1 MSAGRIHPLP
11 LYLANQIAAG
21 EVVERPA
28 SVVKELVENSIDASA
43 DNIEVTIE
51 GAGRQLIRVSDNGT
65 GIHPDDL
72 PLALSRHATSKLS
85 STEQLSMIAS
95 LGFRGE
101 ALPSISSVSQLTLH
115 SRQAD
120 QPCAWQIQTDH
131 DPIPSAHPQGTMVEV
146 RDLFFNI
153 PARRRFLRSDKT
165 EQQHIT
171 ATLNRLALSQ
181 FQVAFRWQ
189 IDKQAAIKLPIAST
203 AAQKLQRIGKICGNS
218 FVRDALYLEQSYQDI
233 EIHGWISP
241 PSAHRAQTDVQY
253 FFINGRVIR
262 DRLINHAI
270 RQAYDGQ
277 LPEGRQAGYVLYLT
291 LPLDKLDVNVHP
303 TKHEVRFREARL
315 VHGLIS
321 KALQETLSIESPAD
335 TPLQSPSTAQ
345 IQDAAPDYSA
355 PPAVRQPMLL
365 SEKANGNSQP
375 LSALLHQRYALIV
388 DGFEPTLIDLQLA
401 EQTLKQ
407 TAFIKAVSEQTL
419 ASRPVLVPLEL
430 PFPEP
435 QRQLIQQHQSLVSA
449 LAFDLRP
456 GSTGLVV
463 KAIPSLLAHMDLR
476 QLVERLL
483 IELSNAEP
491 EPIAVAKNIAAN
503 MPLQPINSH
512 AQAQQLLSQ
521 LDANDLLLKHC
532 YRKLDLQSLAGL
544 FSG

>member
-1 MSAGRIHPLP
+1 MTTGRIHPLP

-43 DNIEVTIE
+43 DSIEVIIE
-51 GAGRQLIRVSDNGT
+51 GAGRQLIRVSDNGK

-85 STEQLSMIAS
+85 STEQLGMIAS

-120 QPCAWQIQTDH
+120 QPCAWQITTDQ
-131 DPIPSAHPQGTMVEV
+131 DPLPSAHPQGTMVEV

-171 ATLNRLALSQ
+171 TTLNRLALSQ
-181 FQVAFRWQ
+181 FDVAFRWQ
-189 IDKQAAIKLPIAST
+189 IDKLGAVKLP
-203 AAQKLQRIGKICGNS
+203 AAMTPQQKLQRIGKICGNS

-233 EIHGWISP
+233 DIHGWISP

-270 RQAYDGQ
+270 RQAYDGL
-277 LPEGRQAGYVLYLT
+277 LPEGRQPGYVLYLT
-291 LPLDKLDVNVHP
+291 LPLDKIDVNVHP

-315 VHGLIS
+315 VHGLIT
-321 KALQETLSIESPAD
+321 KALQETLNTAQPQQPAFDSPRTTIIQEAAAD
-335 TPLQSPSTAQ
+335 YPSTQ
-345 IQDAAPDYSA
+345 AA
-355 PPAVRQPMLL
+355 RQPSLVPD
-365 SEKANGNSQP
+365 KAIANKQQ
-375 LSALLHQRYALIV
+375 LSAILHQRYALV
-388 DGFEPTLIDLQLA
+388 DIESEPTLIDLQLA
-401 EQTLKQ
+401 EQILKQ
-407 TAFIKAVSEQTL
+407 TAFINAVSEQAL
-419 ASRPVLVPLEL
+419 ASRPVLVPLE
-430 PFPEP
+430 FPCTET
-435 QRQLIQQHQSLVSA
+435 QRLLIQQHQSVLSA

-456 GSTGLVV
+456 GQNGLLI
-463 KAIPSLLAHMDLR
+463 KAIPSLLAQMDLR
-476 QLVERLL
+476 QLVENLMIQL
-483 IELSNAEP
+483 ATANTD
-491 EPIAVAKNIAAN
+491 PIDLAKNLAETLPPSPVI
-503 MPLQPINSH
+503 SH
-512 AQAQQLLSQ
+512 AQAEQILSQ
-521 LDANDLLLKHC
+521 LETNDATVKQC

>member
-1 MSAGRIHPLP
+1 MTSGRIHPLP

-43 DNIEVTIE
+43 DSIEITIE

-85 STEQLSMIAS
+85 STEQLGMIAS

-131 DPIPSAHPQGTMVEV
+131 DPIPSAHPLGTMIEV

-171 ATLNRLALSQ
+171 TTLNRLALSQ
-181 FQVAFRWQ
+181 FQVAFRWH
-189 IDKQAAIKLPIAST
+189 IDKHAAIKLPIAST
-203 AAQKLQRIGKICGNS
+203 PAQKLQRIGKICGNS
-218 FVRDALYLEQSYQDI
+218 FVRDALYLKQSYQDI
-233 EIHGWISP
+233 DIHGWISP

-270 RQAYDGQ
+270 RQAYDGP
-277 LPEGRQAGYVLYLT
+277 LPEGRQPGYVLYLS
-291 LPLDKLDVNVHP
+291 LPLDKIDVNVHP

-315 VHGLIS
+315 VHGLIT
-321 KALQETLSIESPAD
+321 KALQQTLSVSPPPQASV
-335 TPLQSPSTAQ
+335 QSPSTAM
-345 IQDAAPDYSA
+345 IEDATADYSA
-355 PPAVRQPMLL
+355 PPAVRQPLL
-365 SEKANGNSQP
+365 VSGNAIAKTQQ
-375 LSALLHQRYALIV
+375 LSAILHQRYALV
-388 DGFEPTLIDLQLA
+388 DSGSEPTLIDLQLA
-401 EQTLKQ
+401 ERSLKQ
-407 TAFIKAVSEQTL
+407 IEFVRAVTEQTL

-435 QRQLIQQHQSLVSA
+435 QRLLIQQHQSLVSA

-456 GSTGLVV
+456 GPNGLVV

-476 QLVERLL
+476 QLVETLL
-483 IELSNAEP
+483 IQLASANTD
-491 EPIAVAKNIAAN
+491 PIDLAQSIAATL
-503 MPLQPINSH
+503 PLQPINSH
-512 AQAQQLLSQ
+512 AQAQQILSQ
-521 LDANDLLLKHC
+521 LDANDLMLKHC

>member
-1 MSAGRIHPLP
+1 MTTGRIHPLP

-85 STEQLSMIAS
+85 STEQLGMIAS

-120 QPCAWQIQTDH
+120 QPCAWQVTTDQ

-171 ATLNRLALSQ
+171 TTLNRLALSQ
-181 FQVAFRWQ
+181 FDVAFRWQ
-189 IDKQAAIKLPIAST
+189 IDKLGAIKLP
-203 AAQKLQRIGKICGNS
+203 AAISQPQKLQRIGKICGNS

-233 EIHGWISP
+233 DIHGWISP

-270 RQAYDGQ
+270 RQAYDGL
-277 LPEGRQAGYVLYLT
+277 LPEGRQPGYVLYLT
-291 LPLDKLDVNVHP
+291 LPLDKIDVNVHP

-315 VHGLIS
+315 VHGLIT
-321 KALQETLSIESPAD
+321 KALQETLN
-335 TPLQSPSTAQ
+335 TAQ
-345 IQDAAPDYSA
+345 PQQPGFDAPRTTIIQEAAADYPSQQAARQPSA
-355 PPAVRQPMLL
+355 PEPVITNKRQ
-365 SEKANGNSQP
+365 
-375 LSALLHQRYALIV
+375 LSAILHQRYALV
-388 DGFEPTLIDLQLA
+388 DVESEPTLIDLQQA

-407 TAFIKAVSEQTL
+407 IAFVSAISEQTL

-430 PFPEP
+430 PCSEA
-435 QRQLIQQHQSLVSA
+435 QRLLIGQHQSVLSA

-456 GSTGLVV
+456 GQNGLVI
-463 KAIPSLLAHMDLR
+463 KAIPTLLAQMDLR
-476 QLVERLL
+476 QLVESLL
-483 IELSNAEP
+483 IQLATTNTD
-491 EPIAVAKNIAAN
+491 PIDIAKNIAETL
-503 MPLQPINSH
+503 PLSPVISH
-512 AQAQQLLSQ
+512 AQAEKILSE
-521 LDANDLLLKHC
+521 LEGNEASVKHC

>member
-1 MSAGRIHPLP
+1 MTTGRIHPLP

-85 STEQLSMIAS
+85 STEQLGMIAS

-120 QPCAWQIQTDH
+120 QPCAWQITTDQ

-165 EQQHIT
+165 EQQHIAT
-171 ATLNRLALSQ
+171 TLNRLALSQ
-181 FQVAFRWQ
+181 FDVAFRWQ
-189 IDKQAAIKLPIAST
+189 IDKLGAIKLP
-203 AAQKLQRIGKICGNS
+203 AAISQPQKLQRIGKICGNS

-233 EIHGWISP
+233 DIHGWISP

-270 RQAYDGQ
+270 RQAYDGL
-277 LPEGRQAGYVLYLT
+277 LPEGRQPGYVLYLT
-291 LPLDKLDVNVHP
+291 LPLDKIDVNVHP

-315 VHGLIS
+315 VHGLIT
-321 KALQETLSIESPAD
+321 KALQETLN
-335 TPLQSPSTAQ
+335 TAQ
-345 IQDAAPDYSA
+345 PPQPGFDSPRTTIIQEAAAEYPSKHEA
-355 PPAVRQPMLL
+355 RQP
-365 SEKANGNSQP
+365 SAAEQVITNKRQ
-375 LSALLHQRYALIV
+375 LSAILHQRYALV
-388 DGFEPTLIDLQLA
+388 DVESEPTLIDLQQA
-401 EQTLKQ
+401 EQILKQ
-407 TAFIKAVSEQTL
+407 IAFVSAISEQTL

-430 PFPEP
+430 PCSEA
-435 QRQLIQQHQSLVSA
+435 QRLLIGQHQSILSA

-456 GSTGLVV
+456 GQNGLVI
-463 KAIPSLLAHMDLR
+463 KAIPTLLAQMDLR
-476 QLVERLL
+476 QLVESLL
-483 IELSNAEP
+483 IQLATTNTD
-491 EPIAVAKNIAAN
+491 PIDIAKNIAETL
-503 MPLQPINSH
+503 PLSPVISH
-512 AQAQQLLSQ
+512 AQAEKILSE
-521 LDANDLLLKHC
+521 LEGNEASVKHC